1 MGINWKKSFSKNFIY
16 YYLPES
22 MAEKNLS
29 EIKNSEENLLIKLEN
44 FLEIKNPK
52 KINLYLYPSLPLKKN
67 DLGGISPGFSR
78 FEGRKIAYVYNKK
91 FTKVATAH
99 EETHLLCFEWDKPS
113 SFIENQ
119 YIISTASFY
128 EGLAMYT
135 QSKFFNKYFNRYS
148 LTAKPPKGMTL
159 NQAIKD
165 DIIND
170 RAPKIKDILMYKGYC
185 QKLKNGAQLGSISEF
200 LIEIYS
206 LDKFRELFIKLAE
219 SKTQA
224 ENESFLK
231 TVYGKNI
238 DTLDSEWRSYVVN
251 KTD

>member
-1 MGINWKKSFSKNFIY
+1 MDIGWKKSSSKNFIY
-16 YYLPES
+16 YYLPHS
-22 MAEKNLS
+22 KAENNLL
-29 EIKNSEENLLIKLEN
+29 EIKNSEENLLIKLEK
-44 FLEIKNPK
+44 FLRVKNPK
-52 KINLYLYPSLPLKKN
+52 TINLYLYPSLTLKKN
-67 DLGGISPGFSR
+67 DLGGTSPGFSR
-78 FEGRKIAYVYNKK
+78 FEGRKIAYVYNQK

-119 YIISTASFY
+119 YLISTASFY
-128 EGLAMYT
+128 EGLVMYT
-135 QSKFFNKYFNRYS
+135 QSKFFNRYFNRHS

-170 RAPKIKDILMYKGYC
+170 CAPKIKDILMYKGYC
-185 QKLKNGAQLGSISEF
+185 QNSKNGAQLGSISKF

-206 LDKFRELFIKLAE
+206 LDKFRELFIKLSE
-219 SKTQA
+219 SKIQA
-224 ENESFLK
+224 ENESFIK

-238 DTLDSEWRSYVVN
+238 DTLDLEWRSYVVN

>member
-1 MGINWKKSFSKNFIY
+1 
-16 YYLPES
+16 
-22 MAEKNLS
+22 
-29 EIKNSEENLLIKLEN
+29 
-44 FLEIKNPK
+44 
-52 KINLYLYPSLPLKKN
+52 
-67 DLGGISPGFSR
+67 
-78 FEGRKIAYVYNKK
+78 
-91 FTKVATAH
+91 
-99 EETHLLCFEWDKPS
+99 
-113 SFIENQ
+113 
-119 YIISTASFY
+119 
-128 EGLAMYT
+128 
-135 QSKFFNKYFNRYS
+135 
-148 LTAKPPKGMTL
+148 
-159 NQAIKD
+159 
-165 DIIND
+165 
-170 RAPKIKDILMYKGYC
+170 MYKGYC